1 MSHRSLTRTCPLQT
15 GNETPVPT
23 YALVLMILGGC
34 MALSLIYFSV
44 RDGLLSLANVRALR
58 TERAYLLRQRAALLD
73 SAGGG
78 VVVDANLVRTLDCF
92 LDMNT
97 REMGTEL
104 VDRVGMDTLLGFSSL
119 IVGAGTLMATT
130 GDHDGALFT
139 ASNLLTGYI
148 GNAPCAAYGVANL
161 LWSSYVWTRAR
172 KQQRAALDYVRAS
185 TRISQML
192 RNRTSSLQ
200 MHAALNGLG
209 GVVAGAAALVTATMW
224 WGYVVLV
231 PCVITS
237 GLVNLFWRRC
247 VGYERPLLLLA
258 GPERFDVASID
269 QDAVLEALRYAS
281 TCRERL
287 LRGRLAEARDAFSV
301 LVTDDA
307 DAAAAPLPCAL
318 AVIRKNSMLE
328 DLCLRLLHDK
338 DVLERLRS
346 TYPPGPGGVPAVDW
360 DRLLAGEDET
370 WAPTLL
376 RVARDTINERA
387 LTSFIYQER
396 HLLEV
401 LGCYMCRGA
410 QFGRRGKDKKPA
422 GWSQAQPTR
431 NVHTYAGRHANDWLF
446 GGFSL
451 TGAMKGMFKR

>member
-1 MSHRSLTRTCPLQT
+1 MPK
-15 GNETPVPT
+15 
-23 YALVLMILGGC
+23 YALALMILGGC
-34 MALSLIYFSV
+34 VAFSLIYFSV

-58 TERAYLLRQRAALLD
+58 TERAYLLRQRAALL
-73 SAGGG
+73 AGGG
-78 VVVDANLVRTLDCF
+78 GLEAGVDANLVRTLDCF

-97 REMGTEL
+97 RETGTEL

-119 IVGAGTLMATT
+119 IVGTGTFMATT
-130 GDHDGALFT
+130 GDHDSAEFL

-148 GNAPCAAYGVANL
+148 GNTPCAIYGVANL

-172 KQQRAALDYVRAS
+172 KQQRAAQQYVRAS

-200 MHAALNGLG
+200 MHAALNGVG

-231 PCVITS
+231 PCVVTS

-247 VGYERPLLLLA
+247 VGYERPLVVR
-258 GPERFDVASID
+258 EISSID

-287 LRGRLAEARDAFSV
+287 LRGELAEQRDAFSV
-301 LVTDDA
+301 LVA
-307 DAAAAPLPCAL
+307 DTSSLPCAL
-318 AVIRKNSMLE
+318 DVIRTNSMLE
-328 DLCLRLLHDK
+328 DYCLRLLQDK

-346 TYPPGPGGVPAVDW
+346 TCPPGPDGVPTVDW
-360 DRLLAGEDET
+360 DQLLASEDET
-370 WAPTLL
+370 WVPTLL
-376 RVARDTINERA
+376 RMAKETINELA
-387 LTSFIYQER
+387 LKSFIYQER

-422 GWSQAQPTR
+422 AWNHAQTHR

-451 TGAMKGMFKR
+451 TGTMKQMFKH